1 MELVDINRSGEVD
14 FTGKNINKLNFFRIC
29 NSSNELRKIFICLKN
44 GISI

>member
-14 FTGKNINKLNFFRIC
+14 FTGNIYILLFYRIF
-29 NSSNELRKIFICLKN
+29 NSCNELRKIFICIKN

>member
-14 FTGKNINKLNFFRIC
+14 FTGITKYNIYRIF
-29 NSSNELRKIFICLKN
+29 NSCNELRKIFICLKN

>member
-14 FTGKNINKLNFFRIC
+14 FTGNYWLVYIFNRIF
-29 NSSNELRKIFICLKN
+29 NSSNELRKVFISLKN

>member
-14 FTGKNINKLNFFRIC
+14 FTGIKLYKLFYRIF
-29 NSSNELRKIFICLKN
+29 NSCNELRKILICIKN

>member
-14 FTGKNINKLNFFRIC
+14 FTGINKYKIYRIF
-29 NSSNELRKIFICLKN
+29 NSCYELRKIFICLKN